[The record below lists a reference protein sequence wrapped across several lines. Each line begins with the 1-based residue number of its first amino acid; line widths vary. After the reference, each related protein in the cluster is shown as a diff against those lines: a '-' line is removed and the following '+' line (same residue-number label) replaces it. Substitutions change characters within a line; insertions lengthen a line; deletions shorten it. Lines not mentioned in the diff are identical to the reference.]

1 MRFQFG
7 QNWKNYSKHLNE
19 DRIFEAKK
27 DIQNFLELKEL
38 KNKTFLDVGC
48 GSGLSSLAA
57 KRLGAIVTSYDYD
70 VDSVNTAKQLKEKFF
85 KDDNSWKIFKGDVLD
100 ENFCKNLGQFD
111 IVYSWGVLHHTGD
124 QWKAM
129 ENIKNNIKKDGLM
142 YLALYNNDGNFKKWL
157 LIKKIYNFLPR
168 YLNIFYALILYIY
181 YEILR
186 QTIIPILRQTII
198 SKRPIKYTV
207 KFFKQFKEKYEYKKN
222 RGMSLYFDIIDW
234 YGGYPYEVSTS
245 NEVINFFK
253 DFEIIK
259 LIKNN
264 SYGNNLFLFKKK

>member
-19 DRIFEAKK
+19 DRIFEAEK
-27 DIQNFLELKEL
+27 DIQNFLELKEF
-38 KNKTFLDVGC
+38 KNKTFLDIGC

-129 ENIKNNIKKDGLM
+129 ENIKNNTKKDGLM
-142 YLALYNNDGNFKKWL
+142 YLALYNDQGTTSKIWRIIKRFYNKVPFFLRPTYVLITSLYGELKQLACFTYKLKPFQYFKN
-157 LIKKIYNFLPR
+157 IK
-168 YLNIFYALILYIY
+168 
-181 YEILR
+181 
-186 QTIIPILRQTII
+186 
-198 SKRPIKYTV
+198 
-207 KFFKQFKEKYEYKKN
+207 EYKKK
-222 RGMSLYFDIIDW
+222 RGMSYWYDMVDW
-234 YGGYPYEVSTS
+234 IGGYPFEVSKVH
-245 NEVINFFK
+245 EVFNFFRN
-253 DFEIIK
+253 DFFLIK
-259 LIKNN
+259 LHSEGKGK
-264 SYGNNLFLFKKK
+264 GNNLFLFKKK